1 MVRVF
6 IGVAAWAVLV
16 VVLAA
21 CGQPSVEVLAAEQL
35 IEEQLADD
43 LGLVLDATCQEPNP
57 PTEIS
62 CVADD
67 SAGARVLIVGVV
79 GADELSLR
87 TLNVV
92 AADQIDLVMS
102 SFAAAS
108 AELAL
113 PSGSLDCGSVSIV
126 VDANDMFSC
135 QFVAESEHVAPV
147 TVTVDG
153 LDAADPKFSFEVAL
167 GPDVAAEGIIE
178 HVILPE
184 LGFGDSRAICA
195 DGDIGGEPFSC
206 GVLLDDGRLLEF
218 VAFDTGGAIEVAA
231 ANVLRPTELAK
242 LDAAFADTVGAIG
255 VVIPGGRLDCG
266 ADAVIL
272 DTTNS
277 FKCVYGAPNQVPI
290 DVTVTVTGL
299 GTADEA
305 FGFEFAELTP

>member
-1 MVRVF
+1 MVRNLL
-6 IGVAAWAVLV
+6 GGAAFAALVLM
-16 VVLAA
+16 LAA
-21 CGQPSVEVLAAEQL
+21 CGQPSAEVLAAEQL

-43 LGLVLDATCQEPNP
+43 LGLVLDAICQEPNP

-62 CVADD
+62 CVAED
-67 SAGARVLIVGVV
+67 SAGAQVIIVGVV

-102 SFAAAS
+102 AFASAS

-113 PSGSLDCGSVSIV
+113 PSGSLDCGAGSIV
-126 VDANDMFSC
+126 VGADGRFTC
-135 QFVAESEHVAPV
+135 QFLAASDHVAPV

-153 LDAADPKFSFEVAL
+153 LDTPDPTFSFEVVL
-167 GPDVAAEGIIE
+167 GPGIAAEGIIE
-178 HVILPE
+178 RAILPE

-195 DGDIGGEPFSC
+195 KGGADAEPFSC

-218 VAFDTGGAIEVAA
+218 VAFDSGGAIEVAA
-231 ANVLRPTELAK
+231 ANVLRPTELEK
-242 LDAAFADTVGAIG
+242 LDAAFADTVAAVG

-272 DTTNS
+272 DTTSS
-277 FKCVYGAPNQVPI
+277 FKCAYSAPNQVPI
-290 DVTVTVTGL
+290 EVTVTVTGL

-305 FGFEFAELTP
+305 FGFEFAEITP